1 MPASHGP
8 DMPGHAR
15 REPEGPRAA
24 LMRRAGDLIGS
35 ERLARELGMSSRNL
49 YWLMNG
55 RRNVK
60 DQVLADTR
68 KILIRHRQ
76 AIGDLVQDI
85 RAEEAATPAAE
96 ETNP

>member
-1 MPASHGP
+1 MPDTPSS
-8 DMPGHAR
+8 DSTGHVR
-15 REPEGPRAA
+15 LDPEGPRAA

-35 ERLARELGMSSRNL
+35 EKLARELGMSSRNL

-55 RRNVK
+55 RRTVK
-60 DQVLADTR
+60 DQVLLETR

-76 AIGDLVQDI
+76 RIGDLVQDI
-85 RAEEAATPAAE
+85 RAEEAAAE